1 MYQTMND
8 VKEIY
13 LDNSA
18 TTKVFPAVADL
29 MTRVMLETYGNPSS
43 MHHKGVEAE
52 KLLRNAKEIFSSILK
67 CDMKNIYFTSG
78 GTESDNIAIIG
89 AATAAKRKGMHLIT
103 TQIEHPAVIN
113 TMKHLESEGYT
124 VTYLPVDS
132 YGLVKL
138 DKLEAAITPE
148 TTLVSIMHVN
158 NEIGSMQNIAEIG
171 ALIKKCN
178 PETLFH
184 VDAVQGFG
192 KAQIIPKKMNI
203 DLMSVSSHKIHG
215 PKGMGMLY
223 VGDKVRLNPIVFG
236 GGQQNGLRS
245 GTENM
250 PGIAGMAKAADTVC
264 SKLKDDAD
272 KLYALKERLIKGALK
287 LEGVQVNGV
296 ELSDELKSALAAGNI
311 NETASEELKA
321 AIAKTAPHIVSLSF
335 PGIRAEVMLHTLEND
350 GIYVSAGSA
359 CSTHKP
365 EPSATL
371 KAIGLDKSLLDCTL
385 RFSMSVFTTEDEID
399 KTISVLTDKLPMLQ
413 KYTRR

>member
-1 MYQTMND
+1 MND

-158 NEIGSMQNIAEIG
+158 NEIGSIQNIAEIG

>member
-1 MYQTMND
+1 MND

-296 ELSDELKSALAAGNI
+296 ELSDELKSALAAGDVS
-311 NETASEELKA
+311 ESSSEELKA

>member
-1 MYQTMND
+1 MND

-296 ELSDELKSALAAGNI
+296 ELSDELKTALAAGNI

-321 AIAKTAPHIVSLSF
+321 AIVKTAPHIVSLSF